1 MGLGLGLGLGSGLEV
16 EVALEHL
23 QRHAVDGG
31 HVVEAE
37 HALCWHV
44 AEETDLLPRGQRHLA
59 LGLGG
64 VGGVGGTVS
73 IVSIAS
79 IVGKIGTVSTVGI
92 GT

>member
-1 MGLGLGLGLGSGLEV
+1 MQVRGSRPV
-16 EVALEHL
+16 WHTALEHL

-31 HVVEAE
+31 NVVQAE

-64 VGGVGGTVS
+64 VGGIGGTVS
-73 IVSIAS
+73 IVSIVS
-79 IVGKIGTVSTVGI
+79 IVGK
-92 GT
+92 